1 MVINV
6 SSYLPLAGQ
15 RRVGYAGAWH
25 SLQQQ
30 LWRSRTILLLR
41 SGAAAEKKTMS
52 SMNQKE
58 IATNLCEG
66 FGFGGGDWAMM
77 LCSLFGEIPISLQTP
92 LTQIQMS
99 TNSKLKKEK
108 IRTGSRLIYLD
119 SLGMMS
125 GLGGDISNS
134 SCPGFLILS

>member
-1 MVINV
+1 MVIIV
-6 SSYLPLAGQ
+6 TSYLPLAGQ

-30 LWRSRTILLLR
+30 LGRSRTILLLR
-41 SGAAAEKKTMS
+41 SGAAEKKPIK
-52 SMNQKE
+52 SMNQSE
-58 IATNLCEG
+58 IVTNLCRG

-99 TNSKLKKEK
+99 TNSKLKKGK
-108 IRTGSRLIYLD
+108 IRTS
-119 SLGMMS
+119 
-125 GLGGDISNS
+125 
-134 SCPGFLILS
+134 

>member
-1 MVINV
+1 MVIIV
-6 SSYLPLAGQ
+6 TSYLPLAGQ

-30 LWRSRTILLLR
+30 LWGSRTILLLR
-41 SGAAAEKKTMS
+41 SGAAAEKKTMNS
-52 SMNQKE
+52 KNQTE

-92 LTQIQMS
+92 LT
-99 TNSKLKKEK
+99 NSNQHKFNTEK
-108 IRTGSRLIYLD
+108 GE
-119 SLGMMS
+119 
-125 GLGGDISNS
+125 N
-134 SCPGFLILS
+134 